1 MRITQPIRDWLN
13 VHWFE
18 VSIFLS
24 SFLLRFLIY
33 HSSSFANGWDAYF
46 YIVQI
51 KSYVEEDAMHSN
63 RISLFY
69 PLLLGWYYLLQDY
82 ELVYQLVSALI
93 VGAFSLQLFRT
104 ANSLNSASDSKYL
117 IAAYTLFSP
126 HLTFV
131 GSQFPKNLLGVVV
144 LLVLVEYLIKS
155 KYLKAG
161 MAVLVGFFVHKM
173 TAGLSIVLLV
183 FFPLAKL
190 LKQYIPYL
198 FMLVIA
204 SVGVLI
210 LFPDL
215 IQSLSFGRDGF
226 GFGRPVWHG
235 WEFIKLLNESITGI
249 WIGEIVFAHLLFLL
263 LCGFAMIKRNTNP
276 QWIVLLAVL
285 LACIFPLLEWS
296 ALGLSYRLLMV
307 FLILA
312 PLLASYFKLELKTN
326 LLIATCSIFTVAGVY
341 STYSYPGDQLDPPYG
356 TYKYL
361 TKKIEELE
369 TIDPELI
376 IIHKSF
382 AEYYTFKTGR
392 DALPWIPEY
401 EISKSKLWRVAYG
414 INLKTISYYA
424 DDSLEIEKSAFQLSP
439 SYVFLREDLWSKCI
453 RRIEQEDP
461 DLFLELSGWKNPD
474 VIRPDYLLKN
484 KEK

>member
-1 MRITQPIRDWLN
+1 MRLTQSIRDWPN

-51 KSYVEEDAMHSN
+51 KSYVEEGAMHSN

-69 PLLLGWYYLLQDY
+69 PLLLGWYYLIQDY

-104 ANSLNSASDSKYL
+104 ANSLNGASDSKYF
-117 IAAYTLFSP
+117 IAAYTLFSSQ
-126 HLTFV
+126 LTFV

-161 MAVLVGFFVHKM
+161 IVTLLGFFIHKM
-173 TAGLSIVLLV
+173 TAGLSIVLLI

-190 LKQYIPYL
+190 LKPYAHYL
-198 FMLVIA
+198 FILAIA
-204 SVGVLI
+204 SIGILI
-210 LFPDL
+210 VFPDL
-215 IQSLSFGRDGF
+215 LLSFNFGREGF

-235 WEFIKLLNESITGI
+235 GEFIKLLSESITTL
-249 WIGEIVFAHLLFLL
+249 WIGEIVFAHILFLFV
-263 LCGFAMIKRNTNP
+263 FAFVLIKKNTNP
-276 QWIVLLAVL
+276 QWIVLLVVL

-312 PLLASYFKLELKTN
+312 PLLVSYFNIKLNTVV
-326 LLIATCSIFTVAGVY
+326 LIATCSIFTLVGVY
-341 STYSYPGDQLDPPYG
+341 SAYTFPRDQLDPPYG

-361 TKKIEELE
+361 TRKIEELRDI
-369 TIDPELI
+369 TPELI

-382 AEYYTFKTGR
+382 AEYYTFQTGK

-401 EISKSKLWRVAYG
+401 EINNSKLWRVAYG

-424 DDSLEIEKSAFQLSP
+424 GDSLEIEKSAFQLSP
-439 SYVFLREDLWSKCI
+439 SYVFLREDLWSECI
-453 RRIEQEDP
+453 QRIEAEDP
-461 DLFLELSGWKNPD
+461 GLFAELISWKNPD
-474 VIRPDYLLKN
+474 SIRPDYLLKN
-484 KEK
+484 KEN